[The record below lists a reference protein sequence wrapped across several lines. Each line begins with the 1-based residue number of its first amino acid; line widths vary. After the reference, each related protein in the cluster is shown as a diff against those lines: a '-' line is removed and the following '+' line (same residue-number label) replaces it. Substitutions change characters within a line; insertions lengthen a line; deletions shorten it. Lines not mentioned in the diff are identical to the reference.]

1 MAATE
6 DIPLPRGW
14 SKTIRSSVLH
24 AISVAFTALTR
35 AWGSAATSR
44 LRTTRLQAELDR
56 AQTEIALLNEEL
68 AIKNDRLGRVPPRRR
83 PHYRPT
89 DRMRILQLKAA
100 RGWSSSQTAEVF
112 AVTED
117 TIATWLKRTDEEGDR
132 ALVQAAE
139 PVNKFPGYVGYLV
152 RWLKTMCP
160 AMGKKRIA
168 QVLARAGL
176 HLGATTV
183 GRMLKQQPDLNEP
196 AEEALTIEETLPVS
210 SGAIKAKRPNHIWHV
225 DLTVVPTTA
234 GFWVPWMPFSK
245 LQCWPFCWWVA
256 VIIDQFSRRVT
267 GFALF
272 TKSPTSTDIC
282 RFLDRVTK
290 RAGAKPKHIIAD
302 KGRQFFCATFKNW
315 CRKRGFQ
322 PRYGAVGKHGSIA
335 ILERF
340 IRSMKTECTRR
351 ILVPLGL
358 DAMRDELG
366 SYVTWYN
373 RHRPHQALDGLTPA
387 EMYRGS
393 APAGRAVG
401 FEPRPRWPAACDGS
415 RQPKRARLLHLI
427 VRFVEGRRHLP
438 IVELA
443 RAA

>member
-1 MAATE
+1 M
-6 DIPLPRGW
+6 
-14 SKTIRSSVLH
+14 
-24 AISVAFTALTR
+24 
-35 AWGSAATSR
+35 
-44 LRTTRLQAELDR
+44 
-56 AQTEIALLNEEL
+56 

-132 ALVQAAE
+132 AVVQAAE
-139 PVNKFPGYVGYLV
+139 PVNKFPDYVGYLV
-152 RWLKTMCP
+152 RWLKAMCP

-176 HLGATTV
+176 HLGSTTV

-196 AEEALTIEETLPVS
+196 AEEALTVEESLPVS
-210 SGAIKAKRPNHIWHV
+210 SDASRAKRPNHIWHV

-256 VIIDQFSRRVT
+256 VVIDQFSRRVT

-358 DAMRDELG
+358 DASGMSWAATSPGTTRTAPIRRWMVG
-366 SYVTWYN
+366 PRRTSTGV
-373 RHRPHQALDGLTPA
+373 PQAGAARSSHDHGCRLTATRSDAQDASGWSSSSSKGEGTFRSSNCNGL
-387 EMYRGS
+387 R
-393 APAGRAVG
+393 RATT
-401 FEPRPRWPAACDGS
+401 EQDAS
-415 RQPKRARLLHLI
+415 
-427 VRFVEGRRHLP
+427 
-438 IVELA
+438 LA
-443 RAA
+443 RSGVEVRLRITN